1 VIQLAVPFLPRVL
14 GVFPTVAA
22 VIEEVLNVVGKNND
36 LPAAGQER
44 YE

>member
-1 VIQLAVPFLPRVL
+1 VIRLGVPILPSIL

-22 VIEEVLNVVGKNND
+22 VIEEILNVVGKNNE

-44 YE
+44 Y

>member
-14 GVFPTVAA
+14 RVFPIVAA
-22 VIEEVLNVVGKNND
+22 IIEEVLNVVGKNYD